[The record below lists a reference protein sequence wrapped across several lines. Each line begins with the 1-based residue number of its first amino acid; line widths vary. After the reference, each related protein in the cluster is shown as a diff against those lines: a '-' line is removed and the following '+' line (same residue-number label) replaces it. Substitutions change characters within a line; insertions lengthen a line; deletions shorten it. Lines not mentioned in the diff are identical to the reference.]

1 MGLSNRQYAAHRGV
15 SHTAVAKALAT
26 GRINAEPDGSIDPV
40 KADRQWDAAT
50 DPAKQRGVHARQLG
64 ADTARGTAAA
74 KAVIGMKP
82 VPRAAITAVN
92 ETLSEAGAPG
102 DAADGAEA
110 EGGQVSFLRAR
121 MANEVINA
129 QTAKVRL
136 QKMKGDLVDR
146 NRAVAAVFDL
156 ARRERD
162 SWLNLPPRVAAN
174 MAAELGVEAHR
185 MELVLDRVLRA
196 HLAEMAEVK
205 LEFR

>member
-1 MGLSNRQYAAHRGV
+1 MGVSRRQYAAHRGV

-26 GRINAEPDGSIDPV
+26 GRITAEADGTIDPA
-40 KADRQWDAAT
+40 KADRQWDTAT

-64 ADTARGTAAA
+64 SDTARGTATA
-74 KAVIGMKP
+74 KAAIGMKP
-82 VPRAAITAVN
+82 VPQAAISAVN
-92 ETLSEAGAPG
+92 DTLAEVGADAPSG
-102 DAADGAEA
+102 DA

-121 MANEVINA
+121 MANEVIKA

-156 ARRERD
+156 ARLERD

>member
-1 MGLSNRQYAAHRGV
+1 MTSMGLSRRQYAAHRGC
-15 SHTAVAKALAT
+15 SESAVRKAIAT
-26 GRINAEPDGSIDPV
+26 GRITPEADGSIDPA
-40 KADRQWDAAT
+40 KADAQWDAQT
-50 DPAKQRGVHARQLG
+50 DPARQRGAHARALG
-64 ADTARGTAAA
+64 TRMAATTRA
-74 KAVIGMKP
+74 ATKAVP
-82 VPRAAITAVN
+82 QAAIRAVA
-92 ETLSEAGAPG
+92 ETLQEAGAEPEPG
-102 DAADGAEA
+102 DAGAGE
-110 EGGQVSFLRAR
+110 VSFLRAR
-121 MANEVINA
+121 MANEVIKA

>member
-1 MGLSNRQYAAHRGV
+1 MGLSRRAYAAHRGV

-26 GRINAEPDGSIDPV
+26 GRITAEADGTIDPA

-64 ADTARGTAAA
+64 ADTARGTAA
-74 KAVIGMKP
+74 KAAIIMKP

-102 DAADGAEA
+102 EAAEGDA

-121 MANEVINA
+121 MANEVIKA

>member
-1 MGLSNRQYAAHRGV
+1 MGRRHRSGQ
-15 SHTAVAKALAT
+15 AK
-26 GRINAEPDGSIDPV
+26 GRACPPARRGHGPRHGGGEGG
-40 KADRQWDAAT
+40 DR
-50 DPAKQRGVHARQLG
+50 H
-64 ADTARGTAAA
+64 
-74 KAVIGMKP
+74 
-82 VPRAAITAVN
+82 
-92 ETLSEAGAPG
+92 EAGAARSDHGGQRDLVGGRGTGGAGEPG
-102 DAADGAEA
+102 EA

-121 MANEVINA
+121 TANEVIKA

-156 ARRERD
+156 ARRERH

-185 MELVLDRVLRA
+185 MELVLDRMLRA

>member
-1 MGLSNRQYAAHRGV
+1 MGLSQRQYAAHRGV

-26 GRINAEPDGSIDPV
+26 GRISAEPDGSIDPV
-40 KADRQWDAAT
+40 KADRQWDEAT

-74 KAVIGMKP
+74 KAQIGTKP
-82 VPRAAITAVN
+82 VPRAAIEAVN
-92 ETLSEAGAPG
+92 ETLSEAGTDAPSG
-102 DAADGAEA
+102 DA

-121 MANEVINA
+121 MANEVIKA

-162 SWLNLPPRVAAN
+162 SWLNLPPRVAAT
-174 MAAELGVEAHR
+174 MAAELGVEAHH
-185 MELVLDRVLRA
+185 MEQVLDRVLRA
-196 HLAEMAEVK
+196 HLAELAEVK
-205 LEFR
+205 LELR

>member
-1 MGLSNRQYAAHRGV
+1 MGVSRRQYAAHRGV

-26 GRINAEPDGSIDPV
+26 GRITAEADGTINPA

-50 DPAKQRGVHARQLG
+50 DPAKQRGIHARQLG

-102 DAADGAEA
+102 EAAEGEA

-121 MANEVINA
+121 MANEVIKA

-136 QKMKGDLVDR
+136 QKMKGELVDR

>member
-1 MGLSNRQYAAHRGV
+1 MGISRRQYAAHRGCV
-15 SHTAVAKALAT
+15 ESAVRKAIAT
-26 GRINAEPDGSIDPV
+26 GRITPEPDGSIDPA
-40 KADRQWDAAT
+40 KADAQWDRQTDPSRQRGPHAKELGARMAAT
-50 DPAKQRGVHARQLG
+50 TRAATKAVP
-64 ADTARGTAAA
+64 TAAIR
-74 KAVIGMKP
+74 AV
-82 VPRAAITAVN
+82 A
-92 ETLSEAGAPG
+92 ETLQEAGAEPEPG
-102 DAADGAEA
+102 EA
-110 EGGQVSFLRAR
+110 GTGEVSFLRAR
-121 MANEVINA
+121 MANEVLKA

-146 NRAVAAVFDL
+146 ARTTGMVFDL

>member
-1 MGLSNRQYAAHRGV
+1 MGVSRRQYAALRGCAE
-15 SHTAVAKALAT
+15 SAVRKAQAT
-26 GRINAEPDGSIDPV
+26 GRITAEADGTIDPV
-40 KADRQWDAAT
+40 KADRQWDSAT

-74 KAVIGMKP
+74 KAAIGMKP

-92 ETLSEAGAPG
+92 ETLSEAGAPE
-102 DAADGAEA
+102 GAGEPGEA

-121 MANEVINA
+121 MANEVIKA

-146 NRAVAAVFDL
+146 NRAVSAVFGL

-174 MAAELGVEAHR
+174 MAADLGVEAHR
-185 MELVLDRVLRA
+185 MELVLDRMLRA
-196 HLAEMAEVK
+196 HLAEVK